1 MAIVAVSACL
11 SGSVWRV
18 RLKGQMS
25 TSRKSSPY
33 VIVLTATE
41 DRALAARVAS
51 GRTEYRDRI
60 RAQIVVE
67 AAHGASNAV
76 IADTLNLCV
85 DTVRTWRRR
94 FATATCD
101 RLAAL
106 TGRPRTGRPRV
117 HGPAVRAQAVALAC
131 ALPAEQDVPP
141 GWSRSRRACGCR
153 PACGRH
159 PGQQADR
166 LMIFYTREGGRLSL
180 SVQQTSLRRGPPCS
194 QTPDLGQ

>member
-1 MAIVAVSACL
+1 M
-11 SGSVWRV
+11 
-18 RLKGQMS
+18 
-25 TSRKSSPY
+25 
-33 VIVLTATE
+33 IVLTAAE

-60 RAQIVVE
+60 RAQIVLE

-106 TGRPRTGRPRV
+106 TDRPRTGRPRV
-117 HGPAVRAQAVALAC
+117 HGPAVRAAGRGAGVRAAGRAGCAVVAVE
-131 ALPAEQDVPP
+131 LPGD
-141 GWSRSRRACGCR
+141 R
-153 PACGRH
+153 P
-159 PGQQADR
+159 
-166 LMIFYTREGGRLSL
+166 
-180 SVQQTSLRRGPPCS
+180 
-194 QTPDLGQ
+194 